1 MNHAA
6 FGTGFYRYR
15 DWETRDGE
23 MWDFYIK
30 GSGFQG
36 DISASRPPGG
46 AVWEGRMVG
55 YQSGLE
61 EDPFVQGNARV
72 RLSFARDRVSVGF
85 SGQHGPRTLIGE
97 VRLRRWPCEG
107 GVFRR
112 MRRSP
117 ACSTRTTTM

>member
-6 FGTGFYRYR
+6 FGTGFYKYR

-46 AVWEGRMVG
+46 AVWEGRMVR

-61 EDPFVQGNARV
+61 EDPFVPGNARV

-85 SGQHGPRTLIGE
+85 SRVTSTDLERSLERFGFDDGPVKGAFF
-97 VRLRRWPCEG
+97 G
-107 GVFRR
+107 
-112 MRRSP
+112 
-117 ACSTRTTTM
+117 A